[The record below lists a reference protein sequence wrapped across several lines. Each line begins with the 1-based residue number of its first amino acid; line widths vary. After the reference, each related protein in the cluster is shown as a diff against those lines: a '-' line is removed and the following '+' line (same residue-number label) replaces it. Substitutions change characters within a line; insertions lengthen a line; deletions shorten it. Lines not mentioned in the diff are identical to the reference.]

1 MNERNLPQ
9 TSGTTGTP
17 FVPTLWEHPFGLL
30 RRFTTDMERFFDEFA
45 GTRFL
50 TGESR
55 LLRDADW
62 IPNVDVVEKDGSL
75 SIRADLPGLT
85 KNDVH
90 VDVTAEMITIQ
101 GERKKDFEEERGGVY
116 RHERSYGSFY
126 RSFPLPEGVKPEQVK
141 ATFDNGVLH
150 VTMPAP
156 AAKLE
161 AKARRI
167 EIQDASSE
175 KKIKPAA

>member
-9 TSGTTGTP
+9 TSGMTGTP
-17 FVPTLWEHPFGLL
+17 LVPTLWEHPFSLL
-30 RRFTTDMERFFDEFA
+30 RRFTTDMERFFDGFA
-45 GTRFL
+45 GTRL
-50 TGESR
+50 LEGESR

-62 IPNVDVVEKDGSL
+62 IPNVDVIEKDGSL

-90 VDVTAEMITIQ
+90 VDVTDELITIQ

-116 RHERSYGSFY
+116 RRERTYGSFY
-126 RSFPLPEGVKPEQVK
+126 RSLPLPKGVKPEQVK
-141 ATFDNGVLH
+141 ATFENGVLQ

-156 AAKLE
+156 TAKPAAK
-161 AKARRI
+161 RI
-167 EIQDASSE
+167 EIQDAPTD
-175 KKIKPAA
+175 KKVKSAA